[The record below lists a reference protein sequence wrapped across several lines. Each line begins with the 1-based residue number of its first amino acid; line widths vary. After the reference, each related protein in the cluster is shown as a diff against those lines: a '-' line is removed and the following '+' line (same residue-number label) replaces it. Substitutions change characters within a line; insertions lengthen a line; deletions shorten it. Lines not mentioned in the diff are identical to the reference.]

1 MNRFQQP
8 RRRFL
13 QFGAARSFT
22 AFFASLSKISFA
34 QSASDNSKGIVVH
47 EVIMKK
53 ILSLLVPTIFLAFTH
68 HVSLAQQNN
77 ETEIR
82 NLEKMEGEAFVKKDT
97 AALFH
102 LFSPQLVVNT
112 PLNRVATLED
122 IKRLLRIG
130 KIDLTSS
137 GKNIEK
143 ITFINNMAVVM
154 GQDIIKPQGVMEGA
168 GKIVTRRYT
177 DVWIKEE
184 SGWKLT
190 VRQATNIPAM

>member
-1 MNRFQQP
+1 MKKTISS
-8 RRRFL
+8 L
-13 QFGAARSFT
+13 LAMLL
-22 AFFASLSKISFA
+22 ASAHFISFA
-34 QSASDNSKGIVVH
+34 QENK
-47 EVIMKK
+47 
-53 ILSLLVPTIFLAFTH
+53 
-68 HVSLAQQNN
+68 

-82 NLEKMEGEAFVKKDT
+82 NLEKIEGEAFVKKDT
-97 AALFH
+97 TTLFS

-143 ITFINNMAVVM
+143 ITFINNMAIVM
-154 GQDIIKPQGVMEGA
+154 GQDIIKPQGAMEGA

-177 DVWIKEE
+177 DVWIKDE

-190 VRQATNIPAM
+190 VRQATNISVSAK

>member
-1 MNRFQQP
+1 
-8 RRRFL
+8 
-13 QFGAARSFT
+13 
-22 AFFASLSKISFA
+22 
-34 QSASDNSKGIVVH
+34 
-47 EVIMKK
+47 MKK
-53 ILSLLVPTIFLAFTH
+53 ILSLLVPAIFLAFIH

-97 AALFH
+97 ATLFN
-102 LFSPQLVVNT
+102 LFSPQLVVNS

-154 GQDIIKPQGVMEGA
+154 GQDIIKPEGAMEGA
-168 GKIVTRRYT
+168 GKTVTRRYT

-190 VRQATNIPAM
+190 VRQATNISVQ

>member
-1 MNRFQQP
+1 MKKIISS
-8 RRRFL
+8 L
-13 QFGAARSFT
+13 LT
-22 AFFASLSKISFA
+22 ILLASAYFVSFA
-34 QSASDNSKGIVVH
+34 Q
-47 EVIMKK
+47 E
-53 ILSLLVPTIFLAFTH
+53 
-68 HVSLAQQNN
+68 NN

-82 NLEKMEGEAFVKKDT
+82 NLEKMEGDAFVKKDT
-97 AALFH
+97 ATLFN

-154 GQDIIKPQGVMEGA
+154 GQDIIKPQGAMEGA
-168 GKIVTRRYT
+168 GKIVSRRYT

-190 VRQATNIPAM
+190 VRQATNISVSTK

>member
-1 MNRFQQP
+1 MKKIMSS
-8 RRRFL
+8 L
-13 QFGAARSFT
+13 LT
-22 AFFASLSKISFA
+22 MLFASAYFVSFA
-34 QSASDNSKGIVVH
+34 QEN
-47 EVIMKK
+47 
-53 ILSLLVPTIFLAFTH
+53 T
-68 HVSLAQQNN
+68 

-97 AALFH
+97 ATLFN

-154 GQDIIKPQGVMEGA
+154 GQDIIKPQGAMEGA

-190 VRQATNIPAM
+190 VRQATNISVM

>member
-1 MNRFQQP
+1 MKKIISS
-8 RRRFL
+8 L
-13 QFGAARSFT
+13 LT
-22 AFFASLSKISFA
+22 ILFASAYFVSFA
-34 QSASDNSKGIVVH
+34 Q
-47 EVIMKK
+47 E
-53 ILSLLVPTIFLAFTH
+53 
-68 HVSLAQQNN
+68 NN

-97 AALFH
+97 ATLFN

-154 GQDIIKPQGVMEGA
+154 GQDIIKPQGAMEGA

-190 VRQATNIPAM
+190 VRQATNITVM

>member
-1 MNRFQQP
+1 MKKK
-8 RRRFL
+8 L
-13 QFGAARSFT
+13 LSVIT
-22 AFFASLSKISFA
+22 IFFVLTCHVSFA
-34 QSASDNSKGIVVH
+34 Q
-47 EVIMKK
+47 E
-53 ILSLLVPTIFLAFTH
+53 
-68 HVSLAQQNN
+68 NN

-97 AALFH
+97 STLFN

-143 ITFINNMAVVM
+143 ITFINNMAIVM
-154 GQDIIKPQGVMEGA
+154 GQDTIKPQGAMEGA
-168 GKIVTRRYT
+168 GKTVTRRYT
-177 DVWIKEE
+177 DVWIKDA

-190 VRQATNIPAM
+190 VRQATNISVM

>member
-1 MNRFQQP
+1 MKKIISS
-8 RRRFL
+8 L
-13 QFGAARSFT
+13 LT
-22 AFFASLSKISFA
+22 ILFASAYFVSFA
-34 QSASDNSKGIVVH
+34 Q
-47 EVIMKK
+47 E
-53 ILSLLVPTIFLAFTH
+53 
-68 HVSLAQQNN
+68 NN

-97 AALFH
+97 ATLFN

-137 GKNIEK
+137 GKSIEK

-154 GQDIIKPQGVMEGA
+154 GQDIIKPQGAMEGA

-177 DVWIKEE
+177 DVWTKEE

-190 VRQATNIPAM
+190 VRQATNITVM

>member
-1 MNRFQQP
+1 MKKIISS
-8 RRRFL
+8 L
-13 QFGAARSFT
+13 LT
-22 AFFASLSKISFA
+22 MLFASAYFVSFA
-34 QSASDNSKGIVVH
+34 QEN
-47 EVIMKK
+47 
-53 ILSLLVPTIFLAFTH
+53 T
-68 HVSLAQQNN
+68 

-97 AALFH
+97 ATLFN

-137 GKNIEK
+137 GKSIEK

-154 GQDIIKPQGVMEGA
+154 GQDIIKPQGAMEGA

-190 VRQATNIPAM
+190 VRQATNISVM